1 MKVADSLKR
10 TCAVCWRISGVYLL
24 LKGGGDV
31 KTYTTVAHDTWDII
45 AKRVYGSEA
54 LMDQLIRANLQ
65 HRKTVFFSAG
75 VVLNVPDIDT
85 DSMEFAENLPP
96 WKRQEGAR

>member
-1 MKVADSLKR
+1 
-10 TCAVCWRISGVYLL
+10 
-24 LKGGGDV
+24 V
-31 KTYTTVAHDTWDII
+31 KTYTTVAQDTWDII

-85 DSMEFAENLPP
+85 ESAEFAENLPP
-96 WKRQEGAR
+96 WKRPEGTR

>member
-1 MKVADSLKR
+1 MVR
-10 TCAVCWRISGVYLL
+10 TYETRAM
-24 LKGGGDV
+24 
-31 KTYTTVAHDTWDII
+31 DTWDII
-45 AKRVYGSEA
+45 AKRVYGSGA

-85 DSMEFAENLPP
+85 DSAEFAENLPP
-96 WKRQEGAR
+96 WTRTEGTR

>member
-1 MKVADSLKR
+1 M
-10 TCAVCWRISGVYLL
+10 
-24 LKGGGDV
+24 
-31 KTYTTVAHDTWDII
+31 KTYETVAQDTWDII
-45 AKRVYGSEA
+45 AKQVYGSEA

-85 DSMEFAENLPP
+85 ESAEFAENLPP
-96 WKRQEGAR
+96 WKRLEESR

>member
-1 MKVADSLKR
+1 MKK
-10 TCAVCWRISGVYLL
+10 YE
-24 LKGGGDV
+24 
-31 KTYTTVAHDTWDII
+31 TVSQDTWDII

-85 DSMEFAENLPP
+85 ESAEFAENLPP
-96 WKRQEGAR
+96 WKRLEESR

>member
-1 MKVADSLKR
+1 MKK
-10 TCAVCWRISGVYLL
+10 YE
-24 LKGGGDV
+24 
-31 KTYTTVAHDTWDII
+31 TVSQDTWDII

-75 VVLNVPDIDT
+75 VVLNVPDIDA
-85 DSMEFAENLPP
+85 DSPEFAENLPP
-96 WKRQEGAR
+96 WKRLEESR

>member
-1 MKVADSLKR
+1 M
-10 TCAVCWRISGVYLL
+10 
-24 LKGGGDV
+24 
-31 KTYTTVAHDTWDII
+31 KTYETVATDTWDII

-75 VVLNVPDIDT
+75 VVINVPDIDT
-85 DSMEFAENLPP
+85 GSMEFAENLPP
-96 WKRQEGAR
+96 WKRTEGTR

>member
-1 MKVADSLKR
+1 M
-10 TCAVCWRISGVYLL
+10 
-24 LKGGGDV
+24 
-31 KTYTTVAHDTWDII
+31 KTYTTVAQDTWDII

-65 HRKTVFFSAG
+65 HRKTVFFSVG

-85 DSMEFAENLPP
+85 ESAEFAENLPP
-96 WKRQEGAR
+96 WKRTEGTR

>member
-1 MKVADSLKR
+1 M
-10 TCAVCWRISGVYLL
+10 
-24 LKGGGDV
+24 
-31 KTYTTVAHDTWDII
+31 KTYETRAMDTWDII

-75 VVLNVPDIDT
+75 VVINVPDIDT
-85 DSMEFAENLPP
+85 GSMEFAESLPP
-96 WKRQEGAR
+96 WKRTEGTR

>member
-1 MKVADSLKR
+1 M
-10 TCAVCWRISGVYLL
+10 
-24 LKGGGDV
+24 
-31 KTYTTVAHDTWDII
+31 KTYETRAMDTWDII

-65 HRKTVFFSAG
+65 HRKTAFFSAG

-96 WKRQEGAR
+96 WKRQEGTRRADLSRPI

>member
-1 MKVADSLKR
+1 M
-10 TCAVCWRISGVYLL
+10 
-24 LKGGGDV
+24 
-31 KTYTTVAHDTWDII
+31 KTYLTVSKDTWDVI

-54 LMDQLIRANLQ
+54 FMDKLIRANLE

-85 DSMEFAENLPP
+85 ESAEFAENLPP
-96 WKRQEGAR
+96 WKRKEGSR